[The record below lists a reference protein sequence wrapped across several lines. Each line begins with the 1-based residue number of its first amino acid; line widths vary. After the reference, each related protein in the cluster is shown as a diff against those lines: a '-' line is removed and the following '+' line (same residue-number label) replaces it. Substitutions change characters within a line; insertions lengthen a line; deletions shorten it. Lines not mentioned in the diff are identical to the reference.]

1 MLFYLYLKKET
12 EGFMNLP
19 LKIQRQIE
27 EFAKIC
33 KLEKVVLFGSRA
45 RGTNRERSDIDLAV
59 SGSGADLFEEM
70 LEEQADTLLTF
81 DVVNLNEVV
90 SDKLKSAIA
99 REGRL
104 LYYAS

>member
-33 KLEKVVLFGSRA
+33 KLEKFHR
-45 RGTNRERSDIDLAV
+45 
-59 SGSGADLFEEM
+59 F
-70 LEEQADTLLTF
+70 
-81 DVVNLNEVV
+81 
-90 SDKLKSAIA
+90 
-99 REGRL
+99 
-104 LYYAS
+104 

>member
-1 MLFYLYLKKET
+1 
-12 EGFMNLP
+12 MNLP
-19 LKIQRQIE
+19 LNIQRQIE
-27 EFAKIC
+27 EFARTC

-59 SGSGADLFEEM
+59 SGGGVDRFEEL
-70 LEEQADTLLTF
+70 LEEQADTLLSF

-90 SDKLKSAIA
+90 SDKLKAVIA

-104 LYYAS
+104 LYAKV